1 MDNFQ
6 IETAQNI
13 HIYQNVA
20 GIVERI
26 FAFLID
32 FFVIFTYWI
41 LVIFLFGTLD
51 LDSNDNWELTS
62 FIMIVGL
69 PMFLYH
75 VLFETF
81 WDGRS
86 MGKMAMQLRVVKLD
100 GSKPGFGSYFVRW
113 MLRIV
118 DISLFGGSVALV
130 TILLNGKGQR
140 LGDMAAGTTV
150 ISEKEKVRLSDTL
163 LMDIAADYLPLYPQV
178 TVFTDTDMQRIKIV
192 FSDAKKEANH
202 NVILRLAVKIQEIM
216 GVTLE
221 ETPLEFID
229 RVIADYN
236 YYTQN

>member
-118 DISLFGGSVALV
+118 DISLLGGSVALV

-163 LMDIAADYLPLYPQV
+163 LIDIAENYVPIYPQV
-178 TVFTDTDMQRIKIV
+178 TVFTDKDIQRIKTV

-202 NVILRLAVKIQEIM
+202 NVIVKLAAKMQEIM
-216 GVTLE
+216 SIASE
-221 ETPLEFID
+221 EKPLEFID